1 MKKLL
6 LIIMLLLCVAG
17 CGQKKQDSGK
27 LSVTASFYPIAEFT
41 NAVGGDNVDV
51 YTLVPDGVEPHDW
64 EPSPRDFTRLGR
76 SKLFFY
82 NGMVESWAEK
92 AITTLSDT
100 NIKGVE
106 LGKGLYNINGNND
119 PHVWVSP
126 QKAIIETNRI
136 VDALSQNDPKN
147 ADAYKKRGEEYCQKL
162 KKLDTDLKAIVKQS
176 PKKKFV
182 TSHAAFGHLAK
193 DYGLEQL
200 AIAGISPEAEP
211 TPADMKN
218 LVELVKK
225 ENVKFVFM
233 ETLTSP
239 KLAQLIAKETGAEVL
254 VLDPIEGLDE
264 EGRKEKLTYIKLME
278 ANIKNLAK
286 ALK

>member
-1 MKKLL
+1 
-6 LIIMLLLCVAG
+6 MLLLCVAG
-17 CGQKKQDSGK
+17 CGQKKQDNGK

-162 KKLDTDLKAIVKQS
+162 KKLDTDLKEIVKQS